1 MILVR
6 NFLNIFL
13 ISLLVLGLIINPSL
27 FQNPVDSSNYFVSHY
42 EFTPTDLMKFAFA
55 QSDENVMNQTESENT
70 VELDETISI
79 IEEEVG
85 VVNATKLE
93 NITVVLDETITI
105 TEEGAEVVNAT
116 KMGNV
121 TVVLDETITIT
132 GEVAEAEAEEAEE
145 EQNWILILIGI
156 VIAAVVAG
164 IAIALSKRK
173 KATSK
178 KGSTIKKF
186 CGKCGSA
193 VDRKTKFCGKCGASL
208 YQKK

>member
-27 FQNPVDSSNYFVSHY
+27 FQNPVDSSNFFLSHS

-55 QSDENVMNQTESENT
+55 QSDEDVMNQTESKNT

-85 VVNATKLE
+85 VGNATKL
-93 NITVVLDETITI
+93 
-105 TEEGAEVVNAT
+105 
-116 KMGNV
+116 KNV
-121 TVVLDETITIT
+121 TVVVNDTITIA
-132 GEVAEAEAEEAEE
+132 EEIVVAEEEEAEE

-156 VIAAVVAG
+156 VIAAVAAG

-193 VDRKTKFCGKCGASL
+193 VERKTKFCRKCGGSL
-208 YQKK
+208 E